1 MMWVIISIILGCI
14 ALLSLISGS
23 IKSDRIQ
30 GLEYQL
36 DYKKS
41 RPQKLMMDTD
51 NKVVL
56 FQFVTGKMNEEV
68 LKQFEQSS
76 KELVN
81 KDYLVLAVDETFEV
95 TNVKLSDEDI
105 RKIKDEFNKRMK

>member
-1 MMWVIISIILGCI
+1 
-14 ALLSLISGS
+14 
-23 IKSDRIQ
+23 
-30 GLEYQL
+30 
-36 DYKKS
+36 
-41 RPQKLMMDTD
+41 MMDTD

-56 FQFVTGKMNEEV
+56 FQFVTGEISEEV
-68 LKQFEQSS
+68 LNQFEQSS

-105 RKIKDEFNKRMK
+105 RKIKEELDKRMK